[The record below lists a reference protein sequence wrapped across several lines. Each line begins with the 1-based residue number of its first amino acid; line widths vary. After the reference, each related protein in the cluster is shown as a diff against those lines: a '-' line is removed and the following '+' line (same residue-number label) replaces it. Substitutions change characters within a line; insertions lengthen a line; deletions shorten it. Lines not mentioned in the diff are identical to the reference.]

1 MKKTVVIFSALL
13 LVNCNTAP
21 PIKYG
26 EEPVKSWR
34 EQVSERAL
42 ELEIANSLTGVK
54 IPVLKSSM
62 FAKWGKPSIEV
73 SSLGGYRL
81 IYANPAKPFTR
92 LFIYGYVKPLP
103 TINTPHDACGREKIN
118 SGPTGLN
125 VPQKWR
131 NATVKGKN
139 VRWFQESLSSAAH
152 GAYFS
157 TESFSLSGP
166 DRRTGY
172 YRIVIEGAE
181 ENFRARLR
189 TLGW

>member
-1 MKKTVVIFSALL
+1 MKKLLVIFTALL

-21 PIKYG
+21 PVDSG
-26 EEPVKSWR
+26 EEPVEFWR
-34 EQVSERAL
+34 EQVGDRAL
-42 ELEIANSLTGVK
+42 GLENADSLGGVK

-73 SSLGGYRL
+73 SSRGSYRL
-81 IYANPAKPFTR
+81 MYADPTKPFTR
-92 LFIYGYVKPLP
+92 LLIYGYVKPLP
-103 TINTPHDACGREKIN
+103 AIKTPPDASGGEKIN
-118 SGPTGLN
+118 SGLTTN
-125 VPQKWR
+125 VAQKWR

-157 TESFSLSGP
+157 TEGFTLSGP
-166 DRRTGY
+166 DRRMGY
-172 YRIVIEGAE
+172 YRIVTEGAE
-181 ENFRARLR
+181 GNFRARLR